1 MHLELAFGL
10 DTGAFLNAFYRMVN
24 RRGLPQEVV
33 SDNGGNFVGA
43 EKELRELAKNLDED
57 KIQRS
62 VANKGI
68 RWHFNPPLAPHF
80 GGVHEIMIKAAKRA
94 IFAILG
100 SADVNDEELMTAFT
114 GAEALINSRPL
125 TYQSA
130 NPSDDVPLTP
140 NHFLR
145 GQIGGQFAPESVDDN
160 KNLNI
165 KKRWRRIQELVK
177 HFWRRWMREWLPNL
191 NSRKKWL
198 KTQRN
203 LQVGDIVLLISPDA
217 PRGQW
222 PLARV
227 IEVYPGEDGRVRVAK
242 VQVGRN
248 TLTRSISKLCP
259 LEICKQ

>member
-1 MHLELAFGL
+1 
-10 DTGAFLNAFYRMVN
+10 
-24 RRGLPQEVV
+24 
-33 SDNGGNFVGA
+33 
-43 EKELRELAKNLDED
+43 
-57 KIQRS
+57 
-62 VANKGI
+62 
-68 RWHFNPPLAPHF
+68 
-80 GGVHEIMIKAAKRA
+80 MIKAAKRA

-100 SADVNDEELMTAFT
+100 SANVNDEELMTAFT

-140 NHFLR
+140 NHFLH
-145 GQIGGQFAPESVDDN
+145 GQIGGQFAPESVDAN

-259 LEICKQ
+259 LEICEQ